1 MTLER
6 SRGRH
11 HAHPSGRR
19 PRRRAG
25 SLAARSVGRPV
36 GRPVAR
42 SAALATVAL
51 ALTLLSAGC
60 LGGSSNTAATT
71 DEPATTSA
79 PPATTT
85 APAATRTVRIYVVR
99 DGKLAAEGREVPA
112 GPAVGSEALKAL
124 LGARAFDLTIAAGV
138 ATVTGLGTLS
148 PEGQAEIVATLTQFP
163 TVQAVELDGKRLTR
177 LDIEAV
183 TPQILVESPLPDARV
198 ASPLRITGTANTFEA
213 SLFVDVLDAGGRILS
228 HKLVTATSGSG
239 TRGTFDVQIGF
250 DTAESQPGTLYA
262 YESSAEDGR
271 PIHEV
276 RVPLTLLP

>member
-1 MTLER
+1 M
-6 SRGRH
+6 
-11 HAHPSGRR
+11 SG
-19 PRRRAG
+19 P
-25 SLAARSVGRPV
+25 LQ
-36 GRPVAR
+36 
-42 SAALATVAL
+42 
-51 ALTLLSAGC
+51 
-60 LGGSSNTAATT
+60 
-71 DEPATTSA
+71 
-79 PPATTT
+79 
-85 APAATRTVRIYVVR
+85 
-99 DGKLAAEGREVPA
+99 GKI
-112 GPAVGSEALKAL
+112 AV
-124 LGARAFDLTIAAGV
+124 
-138 ATVTGLGTLS
+138 VTGSANGIGRACAERLAK
-148 PEGQAEIVATLTQFP
+148 EGADVA
-163 TVQAVELDGKRLTR
+163 R